1 MKFKQY
7 DDGGGEIVFSDKE
20 VEIFS
25 KTKKI
30 IFDARGIRDFSNNLF
45 KMCFDTV
52 YKLPEEEKQR
62 STTSTVVKTKDD
74 QN

>member
-1 MKFKQY
+1 MIFKQY
-7 DDGGGEIVFSDKE
+7 DNGGGEICFSDKE

-30 IFDARGIRDFSNNLF
+30 IFDAKAMRDFSNNLF

-52 YKLPEEEKQR
+52 YRLPAEEKMR
-62 STTSTVVKTKDD
+62 ETKSPFIDIKYD
-74 QN
+74 

>member
-1 MKFKQY
+1 MIFKQY

-30 IFDARGIRDFSNNLF
+30 MFDAKAMRDFSNNLF

-62 STTSTVVKTKDD
+62 STKSPVVDIKDI
-74 QN
+74 